1 MGLVFPIY
9 NLLTK
14 FLRRNQ
20 FVEKTSNTHNL
31 SSKKRRQLKAALL
44 KTKRPKLEQNIAV
57 SMKLFTL
64 DYVVNEDLH
73 LLVF

>member
-14 FLRRNQ
+14 FLRRDR

-57 SMKLFTL
+57 SIKFFNYRSMQPMIQA
-64 DYVVNEDLH
+64 
-73 LLVF
+73 